1 MKVLCVAEKPS
12 IAKSISGIL
21 SSGGAT
27 SCRLDSTSMQRVS
40 PHRYIRNYD
49 FPYNLPPPLGPNH
62 GDADITVTSVLGHL
76 TSSDFAE
83 QYRKWDNE
91 SDTSYT
97 TKDLK
102 QVERNLQQEARRA
115 DMLIIWTDCDR
126 EGEHIGSEIVNVC
139 RQANRNIRVKR
150 AKFSAII
157 AAQIHNA
164 CRNPVELDMRQ
175 ADAVDVRISLD
186 LRVGAAFTRLQ
197 TMGLQNRLPDLGQ
210 KVISYGP
217 CQFPTL
223 GFVVDQYERVQA
235 FVPETFWYIYVE
247 QQRPEGV
254 IKFNWRRNHLFDMA
268 AAIILYEQC
277 VEQPE
282 ATVRSVVTKPA
293 TKWKPLPLTT
303 VDLQKS
309 GSRLLHMAPKKV
321 LDIAEKLY
329 QQGFLSY
336 PRTETDQFDKDFDF
350 NHLIQ
355 KQHVDPGWGA
365 FAQGLTDGGFQRPRN
380 GQKNDKAHP
389 PIHPTAHAGTLQGD
403 EKRVYEFVTRRFLAC
418 CSTNA
423 EGKSTTVE
431 IDIAGEYFS
440 TAGLV
445 IIARNY
451 LEVYPYDKWSDSIV
465 PDFAQGETFIPAVC
479 EMREGQTSRPNL
491 LTEAD
496 LVGLMDKNGIG
507 TDATIAEHI
516 AKIVER
522 EYVVEKL
529 DGRTKYLVPSTLG
542 IGLVDGYNQIG
553 FDRSLTKPHLRRE
566 TEHRMQL
573 ICDGLESKRDVLE
586 ASLTQ
591 YREVF
596 IKAKRDFET
605 LYNSVARSMGGRGI
619 QAGDVARR
627 PPPPGGRGNGGN
639 GGNNDDD
646 DGPPSD
652 GGGDER
658 PPGAPAPRANGKGKA
673 GGKPTTA
680 KATKTKAAT
689 AKTATAKKA
698 TKAKGKASAVE
709 EPASHRVPN
718 GSGGGPSSGSAMLQ
732 ANGSAGASASTGAAM
747 LCKCGDAAVHRTV
760 VKEGANKGK
769 GFWACAKAMT
779 DATNCKFFITNRP
792 TQRAKTSHDTDEA
805 NGPKRFCTCKQEAL
819 RWTVHKEG
827 PNCGRA
833 FYKCPK
839 PQGEQCEFFEWED
852 EPKSESPAAR
862 RAPPPAKAGEGR
874 FSGHSQGKPGAG
886 DSKCYKCGRSGHW
899 ATNCDYANKVEE
911 RGKPSYIKSTS
922 RRRRC

>member
-12 IAKSISGIL
+12 IAKSISSIL

-27 SCRLDSTSMQRVS
+27 SRVS

-49 FPYNLPPPLGPNH
+49 FPYNLPAPLGPNH
-62 GDADITVTSVLGHL
+62 GDADFTVTSVLGHL

-83 QYRKWDNE
+83 QFRKWYSCEPFALFEAPINTYI
-91 SDTSYT
+91 SD
-97 TKDLK
+97 DLK

-115 DMLIIWTDCDR
+115 DLLIIWTDCDR

-277 VEQPE
+277 VEQPQ

-321 LDIAEKLY
+321 LDARIAEKLY

-355 KQHVDPGWGA
+355 KQHVDPDWGA
-365 FAQGLTDGGFQRPRN
+365 FAQRLTSGGFQRPRN

-465 PDFAQGETFIPAVC
+465 PDFAEGETFIPSVC

-522 EYVVEKL
+522 EYVVEKQ

-573 ICDGLESKRDVLE
+573 ICDGEESKRDVLE
-586 ASLTQ
+586 ASLIQ

-596 IKAKRDFET
+596 IKAKRDFDI
-605 LYNSVARSMGGRGI
+605 LFNSVARSMGGRGI

-639 GGNNDDD
+639 GGNDGDDA
-646 DGPPSD
+646 PPSD
-652 GGGDER
+652 GGGDDR
-658 PPGAPAPRANGKGKA
+658 PPGAPAPRADGRGKA
-673 GGKPTTA
+673 VGKATTA
-680 KATKTKAAT
+680 KATKTKAAP
-689 AKTATAKKA
+689 AKTTTAKKS
-698 TKAKGKASAVE
+698 TKVKVKMSAAE
-709 EPASHRVPN
+709 AIVPHPDN
-718 GSGGGPSSGSAMLQ
+718 GGTGPSTGSTVLQ
-732 ANGSAGASASTGAAM
+732 SNGPPVAPVPVGAGV
-747 LCKCGDAAVHRTV
+747 LCKCGDPAVHRTV
-760 VKEGANKGK
+760 VKETANKGK
-769 GFWACAKAMT
+769 GFWACAKAIS
-779 DATNCKFFITNRP
+779 DATNCKFF
-792 TQRAKTSHDTDEA
+792 
-805 NGPKRFCTCKQEAL
+805 
-819 RWTVHKEG
+819 
-827 PNCGRA
+827 
-833 FYKCPK
+833 
-839 PQGEQCEFFEWED
+839 
-852 EPKSESPAAR
+852 
-862 RAPPPAKAGEGR
+862 
-874 FSGHSQGKPGAG
+874 
-886 DSKCYKCGRSGHW
+886 
-899 ATNCDYANKVEE
+899 
-911 RGKPSYIKSTS
+911 
-922 RRRRC
+922 